1 MRKTLKLDGVE
12 YETKNLSDNS
22 KKHLELIEFIANRVK
37 DLKNTQ
43 SLLQRA
49 KTSYMDSLKKEVLSK
64 RSGFFS
70 DED

>member
-22 KKHLELIEFIANRVK
+22 KEHLELIEFIANRVK

-49 KTSYMDSLKKEVLSK
+49 KISYMDSLKKEVLSK